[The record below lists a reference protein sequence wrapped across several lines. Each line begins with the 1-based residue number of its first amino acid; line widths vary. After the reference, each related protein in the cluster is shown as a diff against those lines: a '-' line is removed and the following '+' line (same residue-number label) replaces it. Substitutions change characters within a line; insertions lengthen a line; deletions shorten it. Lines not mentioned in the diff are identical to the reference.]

1 MIRYVDPLS
10 CTSLFIEPCFNE
22 IGLSVATGFLLKY
35 CEDTYLITNWHV
47 VSGKDADSLECLDKK
62 HLAIPNNLMVS
73 FHKKGSLGEWVK
85 KRIDLLDDSEEPLW
99 LEHPLGSEVDVVA
112 IKLDETDDIEI
123 YTLDFKLKDTD
134 MIPVTAMPVS
144 VIGYPFGLSAGANW
158 PIWKTGN
165 IASDHGIDFEVNR
178 PAFLIDATTRAGMSG
193 SPVVLRADS
202 YQRSDGTFAMAG
214 GIQTRFLG
222 VYAGRIHGES
232 EIGRV
237 WRPFVIQE
245 IIESRLSFNDES
257 MRFTPSRIAK
267 CPCNRGLRFKECC
280 GKLLNK

>member
-62 HLAIPNNLMVS
+62 NLAIPNNLLVS

-85 KRIDLLDDSEEPLW
+85 RRIDLLDDNEDPLW
-99 LEHPLGSEVDVVA
+99 LEHPLGSEVDVVV

-123 YTLDFKLKDTD
+123 YTLDYQLKDKD
-134 MIPVTAMPVS
+134 MVPVTAMPVS
-144 VIGYPFGLSAGANW
+144 VVGYPFGLSAGANW

-202 YQRSDGTFAMAG
+202 YQTSDGNYEMAG

-222 VYAGRIHGES
+222 VYAGRIHGQS

-245 IIESRLSFNDES
+245 TIENRLLFNDES
-257 MRFTPSRIAK
+257 MRFSPSRIAK

-280 GKLLNK
+280 GKVA

>member
-73 FHKKGSLGEWVK
+73 FHKKSSLGEWVK
-85 KRIDLLDDSEEPLW
+85 KRIDLLDDNEEPLW

-123 YTLDFKLKDTD
+123 YTLDFELKDKD
-134 MIPVTAMPVS
+134 MVPVTAMPVS

-202 YQRSDGTFAMAG
+202 YQTSNGNFAMAG

-222 VYAGRIHGES
+222 VYAGRIHGQS

-257 MRFTPSRIAK
+257 MRFPPSRIAK

-280 GKLLNK
+280 GKVA